1 MNELISLKLEK
12 QQVSGLA
19 EFLDRMLDDLP
30 PSDIESEDSLV
41 LEDLFIEP
49 GEPAWVVGSLGVTYQ
64 QSNDRIVLFA
74 EELIRDLDVIP
85 A

>member
-1 MNELISLKLEK
+1 MNRPEINWDDTDVFVSGTTGPQGRRVFYLQAQRVNELISLKLEK

-41 LEDLFIEP
+41 LED
-49 GEPAWVVGSLGVTYQ
+49 
-64 QSNDRIVLFA
+64 
-74 EELIRDLDVIP
+74 
-85 A
+85 